1 MNIDTSE
8 PRETLSGSV
17 HENNI
22 AAETLRVYSFNREKQ
37 CGFFE
42 LWCFIMNFKHLKYF
56 WTVAKAGG
64 VVRAGEQL
72 HTTPQ
77 TLSGQIKQ
85 LEQWLGHD
93 LFRKRGRGLELTSE
107 GRVALGY
114 AEQIFALGDELEK
127 SVRLSRD
134 QAKTLEF
141 RVGIA
146 DSVAKPVA
154 YHLLEPAL
162 GLEDRVHMICHE
174 GKFPELLAQLTLH
187 RLDLVIADEPV
198 SRKVGVKAFNH
209 ALGTSA
215 MSFFCAPSLARQLQG
230 PFPQCLHRAPM
241 LIQGPTS
248 SVRQQLDHW
257 FNKYQLQPLIVG
269 EFDDSALMNAFGRE
283 GRGVFTSP
291 SVLEDETMAQFGVE
305 IVGKTSELVEEFFAI
320 SVERRITHP
329 CVSAI
334 TRAARAKLFAL

>member
-1 MNIDTSE
+1 
-8 PRETLSGSV
+8 
-17 HENNI
+17 
-22 AAETLRVYSFNREKQ
+22 
-37 CGFFE
+37 
-42 LWCFIMNFKHLKYF
+42 MNFKHLKYF

-162 GLEDRVHMICHE
+162 GLVDRVVVMEFGQKIAE
-174 GKFPELLAQLTLH
+174 GLP
-187 RLDLVIADEPV
+187 DEV
-198 SRKVGVKAFNH
+198 
-209 ALGTSA
+209 
-215 MSFFCAPSLARQLQG
+215 
-230 PFPQCLHRAPM
+230 
-241 LIQGPTS
+241 
-248 SVRQQLDHW
+248 QQD
-257 FNKYQLQPLIVG
+257 P
-269 EFDDSALMNAFGRE
+269 A
-283 GRGVFTSP
+283 
-291 SVLEDETMAQFGVE
+291 VLEAYLGGVE
-305 IVGKTSELVEEFFAI
+305 
-320 SVERRITHP
+320 
-329 CVSAI
+329 
-334 TRAARAKLFAL
+334 